1 MRNQDVVKTSW
12 RDLLDREAMTARQA
26 IFVEGYTHDIAELGV
41 PEKSLISNVVIDGWE
56 KLLIPGAN
64 RPDKAF
70 TSAPEV
76 IELFDLKADPFEKR
90 NLAMDHPAEV
100 ARLLALQNSAWNASK
115 SPAK

>member
-1 MRNQDVVKTSW
+1 MRDDETLASIIDVVPTILNVCGIKTSSKLPG

-41 PEKSLISNVVIDGWE
+41 PEKSLISKVVIDGWE

-76 IELFDLKADPFEKR
+76 IELFDLKADPFEKQ
-90 NLAMDHPAEV
+90 NLSKDHPA
-100 ARLLALQNSAWNASK
+100 
-115 SPAK
+115 